1 MLRHTLV
8 DFVVCIRVAS
18 FWFVISRLEEILGR
32 MALAG
37 VGFSRVVVWMEGCV
51 LGRSGES
58 RGVDLDGAGWIQME
72 RGWIVV

>member
-1 MLRHTLV
+1 MLPPLQPRNSSRIGEGPLFYHTLAG
-8 DFVVCIRVAS
+8 FVACIQVAS

-37 VGFSRVVVWMEGCV
+37 VGFSRVVVWLEGCI

-58 RGVDLDGAGWIQME
+58 GG
-72 RGWIVV
+72 